1 MIGQQIQNDPARQAL
16 IKDYLDRR
24 ARTPDKAEAQM
35 KLAAWCAEKGLHEQ
49 ALAHYSVV
57 TRLDPTHDA
66 AWKHLGYKKQGNH
79 WIKPEL
85 VAAAKQ
91 EALQQ
96 RQADKHWHTKL
107 EKLRDGL
114 QSKDASKRA
123 KAEEGLKDVADP
135 RAGPMIWSQFV
146 RGGERLQIAAVQMLG
161 QIDGPSAS
169 NGLAVLAVFSP
180 AGEVRTRAIETL
192 KRRDPRD
199 VVGRLIGLI
208 HKPYKY
214 QVRRV
219 NGPSSPGEL
228 FIEGERFNIQR
239 FYQNQTMTFALN
251 QGRIYTPDM
260 PFDPFS
266 IRNLILATIPSFATS
281 PTGAVAAMTP
291 GGKLAY
297 SVSSYP
303 LPVSPQSAAV
313 AAKAMA
319 ANPQNASTILGQ
331 LINNPDNRYAP
342 PGYWFFP
349 NQPNGVGPFTPVAH
363 GQTTANA
370 LSLASME
377 ALQSRLQA
385 QNQAAANQLRMT
397 QQNPN
402 NPLHQ
407 AAVVNRLET
416 NPANLQDGI
425 VLGMMDAARTLAAQ
439 RDLAIA
445 AELEAVR
452 QANQDLEQRLA
463 MDVYFLQTTNEGIN
477 LCNDHTLPVL
487 KAITGQDLGVEPEKW
502 KKLVDRSARLCLSIG
517 TA

>member
-1 MIGQQIQNDPARQAL
+1 M
-16 IKDYLDRR
+16 
-24 ARTPDKAEAQM
+24 
-35 KLAAWCAEKGLHEQ
+35 
-49 ALAHYSVV
+49 
-57 TRLDPTHDA
+57 
-66 AWKHLGYKKQGNH
+66 
-79 WIKPEL
+79 
-85 VAAAKQ
+85 
-91 EALQQ
+91 
-96 RQADKHWHTKL
+96 
-107 EKLRDGL
+107 RDGL

-123 KAEEGLKDVADP
+123 KAEEGLRDVTDP
-135 RAGPMIWSQFV
+135 RAVPMIWSQFV

-214 QVRRV
+214 QVRHV

-228 FIEGERFNIQR
+228 FVEGERFNIQR
-239 FYQNQTMTFALN
+239 FYQNQTSTPALN

-319 ANPQNASTILGQ
+319 ANPQNASAILGQ

-349 NQPNGVGPFTPVAH
+349 NQPNGVGPFTPVVH